1 MSYSKVTLLTSL
13 EVRVQYTVCICTC
26 IYSMYVCTVRTCTP
40 TSHTH
45 THTLTL
51 APTHTQSG
59 SVELTMDR
67 EGGYYTSDT
76 VLVSSGTYEGQLVVG
91 DSFINPVKN
100 FTIGT
105 EVDQIV
111 LLEFKV
117 GPSSTK
123 SEHFDPHAAGKVSG
137 CRCIYCM
144 YVHSTSQNVVC
155 ILYSS

>member
-1 MSYSKVTLLTSL
+1 
-13 EVRVQYTVCICTC
+13 
-26 IYSMYVCTVRTCTP
+26 MYVCMYVLYVHVHKLHILTH
-40 TSHTH
+40 SHTN
-45 THTLTL
+45 
-51 APTHTQSG
+51 TQSG

-123 SEHFDPHAAGKVSG
+123 SEHFDPHAAGK
-137 CRCIYCM
+137 
-144 YVHSTSQNVVC
+144 
-155 ILYSS
+155 

>member
-13 EVRVQYTVCICTC
+13 EVRVQYICT
-26 IYSMYVCTVRTCTP
+26 CTVRTVCTYCTQ

-76 VLVSSGTYEGQLVVG
+76 VLVSSGTYEGQLVVV

-123 SEHFDPHAAGKVSG
+123 SEHFDPHAAGKVSV
-137 CRCIYCM
+137 CRCTYCM
-144 YVHSTSQNVVC
+144 YVHTVC
-155 ILYSS
+155 IQLRSSVCNVHTV